1 MPDPQ
6 LVTGDSRPYTI
17 SLTIDGQP
25 FVITDGVDS
34 VKAGIV
40 SADRKTV
47 LAAAI
52 SLSASTPGSDWS
64 ASKVVYK
71 PSRTATTGIVTQA
84 AFIEIQV
91 SFGGTDDW
99 TWFIPV
105 TVVQGNVT

>member
-6 LVTGDSRPYTI
+6 IVTGDSRPYTI
-17 SLTIDGQP
+17 SLTIDGKP
-25 FVITDGVDS
+25 FAISGSDT

-47 LAAAI
+47 LAAAAT
-52 SLSASTPGSDWS
+52 LSSSTPGSDW
-64 ASKVVYK
+64 AVSKVVYK

-84 AFIEIQV
+84 AFIEVQV
-91 SFGGTDDW
+91 SFNGTDDW